1 MDSIRFQS
9 TATKSL
15 HVKHTA
21 FIFKKKTY
29 MNRYVYKYIYT
40 HTHNDKVGSIENGK
54 MDCFVSMLRKTH
66 SITDLFIL
74 T

>member
-29 MNRYVYKYIYT
+29 MNRYVYKYIGIY
-40 HTHNDKVGSIENGK
+40 KI
-54 MDCFVSMLRKTH
+54 LRVPGEDESGRAT
-66 SITDLFIL
+66 SGFIFEE